1 MSEQRTVVV
10 GAGLRARVLA
20 LVEAR
25 VRVRFELTAA
35 AFTDALVDRLRR
47 QTPPSGDPAEFVRRL
62 ALDDL
67 YLASACA
74 LGDERAW
81 GEFTRAYTPFAR
93 EFARRF
99 LAGPDADDLVDQ
111 TIAVLWEHR
120 KLARYD
126 GRSTLKTWLGVV
138 VANAA
143 LNVVKL
149 ERRTVSLEW
158 RLERQGQ
165 LESGNL
171 RAVEPLAAE
180 HEQEESARLL
190 AALVARAVA
199 GLPVEDRLLLLLY
212 YEEGLT
218 LEEIERIL
226 HLSKASLSRRLRR
239 AREQVRQVVEREARA
254 ATGSSA
260 DALRHRIDL
269 GRLEFDLSASLGN
282 ARAARDSLREA
293 DLKEKSPRAV

>member
-1 MSEQRTVVV
+1 MSEDRSEAAA
-10 GAGLRARVLA
+10 AGLRARVLA

-25 VRVRFELTAA
+25 VRVRFELAATAVA
-35 AFTDALVDRLRR
+35 EALIDRIGR
-47 QTPPSGDPAEFVRRL
+47 QVPPPRDPAEHVRRL
-62 ALDDL
+62 ELDDL

-99 LAGPDADDLVDQ
+99 LAAAAADDLVDQ
-111 TIAVLWEHR
+111 TIAGLWERR
-120 KLARYD
+120 KLASYD

-138 VANAA
+138 VAHAA
-143 LNVVKL
+143 LNAVKL
-149 ERRTVSLEW
+149 ERRTVSLESRLGRRG
-158 RLERQGQ
+158 RLEP
-165 LESGNL
+165 EVL
-171 RAVEPLAAE
+171 RPAEPAAPE
-180 HEQEESARLL
+180 REQDESARLL

-199 GLPVEDRLLLLLY
+199 ALPAEDRLLLLLY

-218 LEEIERIL
+218 LEEVERVL
-226 HLSKASLSRRLRR
+226 RLSKASLSRRLRR
-239 AREQVRQVVEREARA
+239 AREQVRKTLEAEARA

-282 ARAARDSLREA
+282 AWTARESLREA
-293 DLKEKSPRAV
+293 GLKEKPPRAV